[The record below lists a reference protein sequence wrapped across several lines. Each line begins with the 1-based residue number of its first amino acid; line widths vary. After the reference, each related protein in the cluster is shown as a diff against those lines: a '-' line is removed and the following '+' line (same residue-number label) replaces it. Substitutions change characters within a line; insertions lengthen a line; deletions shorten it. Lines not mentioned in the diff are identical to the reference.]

1 LIKFISK
8 VFISMI
14 LDVNSIIRILSDTSK
29 QGKFEFSEQEGETPS
44 APPSP
49 SGGSSGAPSSGGGA
63 PSSYPQVSKWESG
76 IKRGKTYGGP
86 GYKWESGRTMGKT
99 YGGPG
104 YKWATGLQRGPANKA
119 KEG

>member
-8 VFISMI
+8 VFIIMI

-29 QGKFEFSEQEGETPS
+29 AGKFEFTEQEGESASSTP
-44 APPSP
+44 PP
-49 SGGSSGAPSSGGGA
+49 SGGSTGA

-99 YGGPG
+99 YGGAG
-104 YKWATGLQRGPANKA
+104 YKWLTGMTRGKANPA

>member
-1 LIKFISK
+1 
-8 VFISMI
+8 MI
-14 LDVNSIIRILSDTSK
+14 TDINSIIRILSQTSNTNK
-29 QGKFEFSEQEGETPS
+29 TEFIEQEGES
-44 APPSP
+44 AAAS
-49 SGGSSGAPSSGGGA
+49 SSAGASAGSSQPST

-104 YKWATGLQRGPANKA
+104 YKWTTGMVRGPGNKA